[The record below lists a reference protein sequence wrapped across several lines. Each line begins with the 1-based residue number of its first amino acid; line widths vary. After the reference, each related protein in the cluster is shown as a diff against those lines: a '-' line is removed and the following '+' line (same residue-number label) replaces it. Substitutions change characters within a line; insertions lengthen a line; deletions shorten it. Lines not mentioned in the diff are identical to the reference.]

1 MDFGQLIGFS
11 GDASKALGL
20 VTGVGDLISGG
31 AVSSWLNRAQ
41 QKRDFDEWKKKQE
54 IMQGHQ
60 KDFLQFQNSENLL
73 YNQALTKFNNEE
85 TKKLTKDMAY
95 FNWENFTSPEAVM
108 SAYKEA
114 GINPAMVAGSI
125 SGVNPSQTISSAST
139 QSGGSGAVAQ
149 ASHNSRNSG
158 KALELSNLLLQ
169 NDYTSEV
176 VEAQKLANEHQALE
190 NDRLRKEQP
199 FFEQNAEQQA
209 ESLVNGNRLSEKQV
223 EEIQSRIKNNDADT
237 IYKAALTNN
246 VKIMDNKLAAEME
259 KLQADRDF
267 IKASTEEKLKML
279 DKIDKDME
287 LSDSVIA
294 LNYANADLARQLKS
308 LNQNQTAI
316 LYEKWKQ
323 VKSATDVVRV
333 KNELEKEFAPYNAWV
348 DAILNPLQQT
358 AEIIDDVTNIP
369 KKLRPKTTTTTSSKY
384 VNPYTG
390 NSVTTTK
397 STTK

>member
-1 MDFGQLIGFS
+1 MDFGKLIGYS
-11 GDASKALGL
+11 GDASKGLGL
-20 VTGVGDLISGG
+20 ITGVGDLLSGG
-31 AVSSWLNRAQ
+31 ALSSWLNRSQ
-41 QKRDFDEWKKKQE
+41 QKRDFNEWKNKQE
-54 IMQGHQ
+54 IMQGYQ

-73 YNQALTKFNNEE
+73 YNQALTKFNNAE
-85 TKKLTKDMAY
+85 TKKLTQDMAH
-95 FNWENFTSPEAVM
+95 FNWENFTSPDAVM
-108 SAYKEA
+108 NAYKQA

-139 QSGGSGAVAQ
+139 QTGGSGAVAQ

-176 VEAQKLANEHQALE
+176 VEAQKLANEHQSLE

-294 LNYANADLARQLKS
+294 LNYANADLARQLKR

-358 AEIIDDVTNIP
+358 AEIVDDVTNIP
-369 KKLRPKTTTTTSSKY
+369 KKLRPKTTTKTSSKY

-390 NSVTTTK
+390 NTVTTSK